1 MTAKGFEFFRRL
13 FDYFTCDREEAG
25 GEHEAQKRAPSIP
38 SKKNRFVLLQE
49 KKRRRNNLN
58 LPIFICL
65 LMLYSYLAELA
76 FPAYAYVDGHRLLSL
91 LPPNTLGDDSTR
103 QQFLLGDCTS
113 HQCEV
118 R

>member
-91 LPPNTLGDDSTR
+91 LPQHLGRR
-103 QQFLLGDCTS
+103 QHPAAISSGRLHITS
-113 HQCEV
+113 M
-118 R
+118 